1 MTKKQNISKKDIYRE
16 LWKRG
21 NLDYKRH
28 ESQLKIKEYIHNCK
42 EDVIPILASR
52 RLGKSFELLLEA
64 VELCNEKP
72 NAIVKY
78 ICPKLRM
85 VKQIVGPNMRTI
97 LQDCPEHLRPE
108 WKEND
113 KTYIFPNGSEIQ
125 FAGTDNGSHENLR
138 GGSADLCIVDEA
150 GFCDHL
156 DYVIKSILRPT
167 LLTTGGRIVMIST
180 PSKTSEHDF
189 IQNYIL
195 PLKDSNKL
203 LTLNIHDNPMLTEE
217 IIEKLKNDYPTKDKD
232 PQYRR
237 EYLCEIVRDNEDVV
251 IPEFDEE
258 KEKELVTAV
267 PRPAYFDAYTSGDV
281 GFRDLTVYLFGYWD
295 FLNATLVIED
305 ELVMNGPEMTTERL
319 AERIKEKEYDNFGDL
334 PIYMRVMDNNLIM
347 MNDLN
352 RLHGLAFIA
361 TAKDNKEA
369 QINQV
374 RMMVSNNQIKINPKC
389 KHLIYHLKA
398 ASWKKSSQNT
408 VKREFTRLADTPD
421 FSVRGGHADALDALI
436 YLVRNIVRSK
446 NPYPK
451 GWNQMSGDNV
461 FHSRIESEEQKD
473 LVSKVKRILNIN
485 N

>member
-1 MTKKQNISKKDIYRE
+1 MTKKQKVNKRDVYRE

-28 ESQLKIKEYIHNCK
+28 YSQMTIKNYIKDYNKGKI
-42 EDVIPILASR
+42 VTILASR

-85 VKQIVGPNMRTI
+85 VKQIVGPNMRKI
-97 LQDCPEHLRPE
+97 MEDCPENMRPE

-138 GGSADLCIVDEA
+138 GGAADLCIVDEA

-156 DYVIKSILRPT
+156 AYVIRDILRPT
-167 LLTTGGRIVMIST
+167 ILTTGGRIILIST
-180 PSKTSEHDF
+180 PSKTSDHDF
-189 IQNYIL
+189 IQNFVQ
-195 PLKDSNKL
+195 PLRDSGEL
-203 LTLNIHDNPMLTEE
+203 LVLNIYDNPMLSEE
-217 IIEKLKNDYPTKDKD
+217 DISELKQEYPGGENDPGY
-232 PQYRR
+232 QR
-237 EYLCEIVRDNEDVV
+237 EYLCEIVRDKDSVV
-251 IPEFDEE
+251 IPEFTPE
-258 KEKELVTAV
+258 KEHKIVTVKEK
-267 PRPAYFDAYTSGDV
+267 PAYYDSYTSGDV
-281 GFRDLTVYLFGYWD
+281 GFRDLTVYLFAYWD

-305 ELVMNGPEMTTERL
+305 ELVMNGPEMTTENL
-319 AERIKEKEYDNFGDL
+319 ANKIKEKEREKLGD
-334 PIYMRVMDNNLIM
+334 I
-347 MNDLN
+347 
-352 RLHGLAFIA
+352 
-361 TAKDNKEA
+361 NKEA

-374 RMMVSNNQIKINPKC
+374 RMMISNDQIRINPKC
-389 KHLIYHLKA
+389 KHLIYHIKA
-398 ASWKKSSQNT
+398 ASWKPTTQTAS
-408 VKREFTRLADTPD
+408 KREFARLSDTLD

-451 GWNQMSGDNV
+451 GWNQLSGDDI
-461 FHSRIESEEQKD
+461 FHSRMESEDHSD
-473 LVSKVKRILNIN
+473 LVTKVKKILNIN